1 MAQTTPANTAPAR
14 PENLALIFQELFTAI
29 ERLRSNRQAVTDA
42 ESFRHHIREAVK
54 TAAQEARNR
63 ASYSTDDIRMATL
76 AVVGFLDETILSLQN
91 PLFADWPRQPL
102 QLELFGH
109 QVAGEVFY
117 QNLQQLLARSDSDD
131 LADVLEVHYLCL
143 LLGYRGQYSL
153 GNRGEL
159 QSIMSSTAQKI
170 RHIRGEFAGLA
181 PAWRAPQEHFEA
193 ARDPWTRRLMV
204 AAVACVVLAV
214 VLLVLYKVVLVSGAS
229 SVVSSRGAGPRPAA
243 ASQGA
248 VWLKRCT

>member
-1 MAQTTPANTAPAR
+1 MTQATAVNTVPVRA
-14 PENLALIFQELFTAI
+14 ENLALIFQELFTVI

-63 ASYSTDDIRMATL
+63 AGYATEDIRMATL
-76 AVVGFLDETILSLQN
+76 AVVGFLDETILNLQN

-102 QLELFGH
+102 QLELFGTH
-109 QVAGEVFY
+109 MAGEVFY
-117 QNLQQLLARSDSDD
+117 QNLRELLGRNDSED

-143 LLGYRGQYSL
+143 LLGYSGQYSL

-159 QSIMSSTAQKI
+159 QSIMTATAQKI
-170 RHIRGEFAGLA
+170 RHIRGEFTGLS

-193 ARDPWTRRLMV
+193 ARDPWTRRLTIT
-204 AAVACVVLAV
+204 AVAFLVLAI
-214 VLLVLYKVVLVSGAS
+214 LLFVFYKVVLVSGAS
-229 SVVSSRGAGPRPAA
+229 TLTS
-243 ASQGA
+243 
-248 VWLKRCT
+248 